1 MIKKVVVE
9 YYKGKPIWV
18 HEVKDL
24 KGAELQDFLSVC
36 KNNLAQKNKDE
47 LDQELQK
54 LEKEKMLLKRI
65 TILEAQN
72 ILLKKAVCSLAGL
85 DLTEQT
91 LDENIKGLIG
101 E

>member
-24 KGAELQDFLSVC
+24 KGAELQDFLLVC
-36 KNNLAQKNKDE
+36 KKNLDEKNK
-47 LDQELQK
+47 QEQEQESAK
-54 LEKEKMLLKRI
+54 LEQEKTLMKRI

-91 LDENIKGLIG
+91 LDENIEKLIG

>member
-1 MIKKVVVE
+1 MIKKVVIE

-24 KGAELQDFLSVC
+24 KGAELQDFLLVC

-47 LDQELQK
+47 QDQELQK
-54 LEKEKMLLKRI
+54 LEKEKILLKRI
-65 TILEAQN
+65 NTLEAQN

-91 LDENIKGLIG
+91 LDENIEKLIG